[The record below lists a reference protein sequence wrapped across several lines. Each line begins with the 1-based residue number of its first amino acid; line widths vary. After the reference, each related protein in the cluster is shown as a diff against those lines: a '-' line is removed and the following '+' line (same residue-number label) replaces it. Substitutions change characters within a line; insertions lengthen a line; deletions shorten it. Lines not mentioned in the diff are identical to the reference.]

1 MHAIALSGSY
11 ASVIGGGPAA
21 AVVFSREV
29 RAQALDDP
37 RVKDKAEIAR
47 RNPSEA
53 NRAALDSVLRE
64 VTLEKQ
70 AAMAAEFDAVHTVE
84 RAREVGSLS
93 EIIDPADLRPR
104 LIATLDESLREA

>member
-1 MHAIALSGSY
+1 
-11 ASVIGGGPAA
+11 VIGGGPAA

-37 RVKDKAEIAR
+37 RVKDKTELVRRQPTEVHRAEL
-47 RNPSEA
+47 EA
-53 NRAALDSVLRE
+53 VLRE

-70 AAMAAEFDAVHTVE
+70 AAMAAEFDSIHTVE

-93 EIIDPADLRPR
+93 EILEPSALRSQ
-104 LIATLDESLREA
+104 LIATLEEALSRASGRPPDEGA